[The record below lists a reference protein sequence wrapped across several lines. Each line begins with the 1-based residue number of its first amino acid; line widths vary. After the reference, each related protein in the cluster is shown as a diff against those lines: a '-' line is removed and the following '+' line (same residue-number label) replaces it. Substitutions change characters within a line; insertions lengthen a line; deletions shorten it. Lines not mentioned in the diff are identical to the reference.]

1 MKRYDRMRRRF
12 NITGS
17 CSPQRHYMVRLDDR
31 LKAIRENY
39 VDEGSYFVINRG
51 QQYGKTTTLN
61 ALEEYLKGEYL
72 VLSLDFQLMGT
83 KDLSDEV
90 IFANSFRKDIAMAL
104 EDVEDQT
111 VTLPRT
117 ASDGGAYG
125 LKELFIDLSKMCG
138 NSPRPVVLMID
149 EVDSAG
155 NNQVFIDFLAQLRG
169 YYLKRD
175 KRPIFHSVILA
186 GVYNI
191 KNLKLKLRPESEHQ
205 YNSPWNMAA
214 DFKINMSFSVEQI
227 ASMLNEYETE
237 HCTGMDVRSVAEEI
251 YQYTSGY
258 PVLVSSICKYIDED
272 IAADAGDVQLS
283 RAWSEEGV
291 AGAVKRIL
299 KDNPPLFESM
309 AKQLDTYKDLHN
321 IIEDIIYRGKRIP
334 FSMEERSIHLGVMFG
349 YLKEENDR
357 VVIANRIFEMCLLN
371 MFMAKEAI
379 TSEVFAKGGSDKP
392 QFIKNGRLD
401 MKLVLE
407 KFVEYFDEIYNRKD
421 AGFVEKYGR
430 KFFLL
435 YLKPIINGT
444 GNYYIEAQTRDER
457 RTDVIVDYLG
467 EQFII
472 ELKIWHGR
480 EYNERGE
487 RQLTDYLEYYH
498 KDKGYMLSFNFNK
511 EKEIGVK
518 EITVCGKT
526 IVEAVV

>member
-1 MKRYDRMRRRF
+1 MRRKF
-12 NITGS
+12 NVTGS
-17 CSPQRHYMVRLDDR
+17 CNPQRHYMVKLDDR
-31 LKAIRENY
+31 LKRIKEEY
-39 VDEGSYFVINRG
+39 VDEGAYFVINKGR
-51 QQYGKTTTLN
+51 QYGKTTVLN
-61 ALEEYLKGEYL
+61 ALKRYLKADYI
-72 VLSLDFQLMGT
+72 VLLLDFQ
-83 KDLSDEV
+83 EV
-90 IFANSFRKDIAMAL
+90 ETASFANGAVFSQSFARKLSIAFRGIEAEGKEQLQKML
-104 EDVEDQT
+104 LDFRQDS
-111 VTLPRT
+111 P
-117 ASDGGAYG
+117 DGG
-125 LKELFIDLSKMCG
+125 LDKLFECLCSMCE
-138 NSPRPVVLMID
+138 NSMQPIVLMID
-149 EVDSAG
+149 EVDSAS

-191 KNLKLKLRPESEHQ
+191 KNLKLKLRAESEHQ

-214 DFKINMSFSVEQI
+214 DFKINMSFSIEQI

-272 IAADAGDVQLS
+272 IAADAEDVQLS

-291 AGAVKRIL
+291 ACAVKRIL

-321 IIEDIIYRGKRIP
+321 IIENIIYRGKRIP

-472 ELKIWHGR
+472 ELKIWHGK

>member
-1 MKRYDRMRRRF
+1 
-12 NITGS
+12 
-17 CSPQRHYMVRLDDR
+17 
-31 LKAIRENY
+31 
-39 VDEGSYFVINRG
+39 
-51 QQYGKTTTLN
+51 
-61 ALEEYLKGEYL
+61 
-72 VLSLDFQLMGT
+72 
-83 KDLSDEV
+83 
-90 IFANSFRKDIAMAL
+90 
-104 EDVEDQT
+104 
-111 VTLPRT
+111 
-117 ASDGGAYG
+117 
-125 LKELFIDLSKMCG
+125 
-138 NSPRPVVLMID
+138 
-149 EVDSAG
+149 
-155 NNQVFIDFLAQLRG
+155 
-169 YYLKRD
+169 
-175 KRPIFHSVILA
+175 
-186 GVYNI
+186 
-191 KNLKLKLRPESEHQ
+191 
-205 YNSPWNMAA
+205 MAA

>member
-51 QQYGKTTTLN
+51 RQYGKTTTLN
-61 ALEEYLKGEYL
+61 
-72 VLSLDFQLMGT
+72 
-83 KDLSDEV
+83 
-90 IFANSFRKDIAMAL
+90 AL

-191 KNLKLKLRPESEHQ
+191 NNLKLKLRPESEHQ

-272 IAADAGDVQLS
+272 IVADARDVQLS

-291 AGAVKRIL
+291 ACAVKRIL

-392 QFIKNGRLD
+392 QAQIVAKNFKRYGIYE
-401 MKLVLE
+401 LE
-407 KFVEYFDEIYNRKD
+407 FWRI
-421 AGFVEKYGR
+421 
-430 KFFLL
+430 
-435 YLKPIINGT
+435 
-444 GNYYIEAQTRDER
+444 
-457 RTDVIVDYLG
+457 
-467 EQFII
+467 
-472 ELKIWHGR
+472 
-480 EYNERGE
+480 
-487 RQLTDYLEYYH
+487 
-498 KDKGYMLSFNFNK
+498 
-511 EKEIGVK
+511 
-518 EITVCGKT
+518 
-526 IVEAVV
+526 